1 MNDQNRLLWA
11 QQLTAGLSA
20 MSIDASST
28 QQEQLLN
35 YLTLLLKWNKA
46 YNLTAIRDV
55 SQMVS
60 RQLLDSLS
68 IMPFLSGERILDV
81 GTGAGLPGIPLAVL
95 NPHKDFVL
103 LDTNS
108 KKTRFL
114 RQVVIELGLANVE
127 VEQQRVEL
135 FQAPQKFDCIT
146 SRAFASLL
154 DMVGGSQHLLAEQ
167 GVWLAMKA
175 QSVQDEINALPDIF
189 SVKVDKLSVP
199 NETALRQL
207 AQIRSS

>member
-1 MNDQNRLLWA
+1 MSDTNRLLWA
-11 QQLTAGLSA
+11 QQLSTGLSA
-20 MSIDASST
+20 MAIEATSE
-28 QQEQLLN
+28 QQDQLLS
-35 YLTLLLKWNKA
+35 YLDLLLKWNKA

-68 IMPFLSGERILDV
+68 ILPFLSGERVLDV
-81 GTGAGLPGIPLAVL
+81 GTGAGLPGIPLAVM

-114 RQVVIELGLANVE
+114 RQVVIELGLSNVT

-135 FQAPQKFDCIT
+135 FQTPKKFDCIT

-154 DMVGGSQHLLAEQ
+154 DMLEGSRHLLAEQ

-175 QSVQDEINALPDIF
+175 QSVQDEINALPEVF
-189 SVKVDKLSVP
+189 SVTVSKLSVP
-199 NETALRQL
+199 DETALRQL
-207 AQIRSS
+207 VQIRSS